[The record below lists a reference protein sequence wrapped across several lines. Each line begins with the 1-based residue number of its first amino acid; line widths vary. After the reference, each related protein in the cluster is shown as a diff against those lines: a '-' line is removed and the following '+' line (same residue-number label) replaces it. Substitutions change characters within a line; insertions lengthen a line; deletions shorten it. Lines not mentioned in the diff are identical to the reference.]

1 MRLHKPGKTI
11 SNRSETSHLVSDCL
25 TLMVVNDGDL
35 TMEIKNRISSGPD
48 ILKFRVNKRYAPF

>member
-1 MRLHKPGKTI
+1 MRLYKPGKTI

-48 ILKFRVNKRYAPF
+48 ILKFWVNK